1 MKACGVKHTTCSID
15 TFNSFYL
22 VMLMNGTLY
31 QGTQGYMCDWHT
43 ELDL

>member
-1 MKACGVKHTTCSID
+1 MKAREVKHTTSPID
-15 TFNSFYL
+15 TFNSRYL

-31 QGTQGYMCDWHT
+31 HGTQGYMCDWHT

>member
-1 MKACGVKHTTCSID
+1 MKARGVKHTTCPID

-22 VMLMNGTLY
+22 VMLRDDTIRD
-31 QGTQGYMCDWHT
+31 GTQGYMCEWHT